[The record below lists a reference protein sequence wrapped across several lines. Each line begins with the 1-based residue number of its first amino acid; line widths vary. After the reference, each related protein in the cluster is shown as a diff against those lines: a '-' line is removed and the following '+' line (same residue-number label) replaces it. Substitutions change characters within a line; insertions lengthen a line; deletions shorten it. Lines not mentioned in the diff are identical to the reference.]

1 MEIIL
6 FCHTCVKSSI
16 NLIPVLL
23 SPLSNTVRIFYL
35 SICSHWNKYPILQHN
50 LSPLIQSSTIQLL
63 RFPFS
68 FFLMPVYWFAL
79 SQTNNINKPHAIL
92 IFIIL
97 HLLVYP
103 ASNGYNSYM
112 DRDTESIGGIKN
124 PMLPTRQLF
133 YASLILDAIA
143 IVLSSIISLYFVLGI
158 VAYILA
164 SRAYSF
170 RGIRLKQY
178 PVIGYLTVIF
188 FQGAVTFFLV
198 MHGSSND
205 KSLTVPVFAMIGASL
220 LIGGFYP
227 LTQIYQHQ
235 QDKADGVTTLSLLL
249 GYKGTFIFTG
259 IIYFLAVTTLAY
271 QLISTLQQT
280 SFFIIQIFFIPV
292 LVYFLWWFKQV
303 ALKHTAANFVNTMRM
318 TVLASVCTN
327 AAFITLFLIEK
338 L

>member
-1 MEIIL
+1 ML
-6 FCHTCVKSSI
+6 
-16 NLIPVLL
+16 P
-23 SPLSNTVRIFYL
+23 
-35 SICSHWNKYPILQHN
+35 
-50 LSPLIQSSTIQLL
+50 STIQLL
-63 RFPFS
+63 RFHFS
-68 FFLMPVYWFAL
+68 IFLMPVYWFAL
-79 SQTNNINKPHAIL
+79 SQTDDINKAHAVL

-112 DRDTESIGGIKN
+112 DRDTESVGGIKN
-124 PMLPTRQLF
+124 PKQPTKQLF
-133 YASLILDAIA
+133 YVTLLLDGIAIA
-143 IVLSSIISLYFVLGI
+143 LSFIISLYFVLGI

-164 SRAYSF
+164 SRAYSY

-178 PVIGYLTVIF
+178 PVIGYITVVF

-198 MHGSSND
+198 MHGCSID
-205 KSLTVPVFAMIGASL
+205 KTLAVPLFAMIAASL

-235 QDKADGVTTLSLLL
+235 QDKEDGVTTLSLLL
-249 GYKGTFIFTG
+249 GYKGTFIFTA
-259 IIYFLAVTTLAY
+259 IIYVFAVSTLAY
-271 QLISTLQQT
+271 QLISTLQQN

-292 LVYFLWWFKQV
+292 LVYFFWWFRQV
-303 ALKHTAANFVNTMRM
+303 SLKHTAANFVNTMRM
-318 TVLASVCTN
+318 TMLASVCTN